1 MTSASCTWK
10 AGVCLLS
17 CSYSAASFPR
27 LLGTWWEGGGKTN
40 LCYSVWFFSSYL
52 PFSSASDS
60 IFCLWCNS
68 GFPSQPRE
76 EPDKSLQFPS
86 CAQGSEQQPAT
97 SRVSF
102 CFTGWLLRKKKPS
115 QTVYTFLMFG
125 KAFFQFQESEIYLI
139 KIKPY
144 MNIPLAF
151 PEAKQ
156 SKLPWIRGKGISRIT
171 TDKPSKIT
179 SLSR

>member
-40 LCYSVWFFSSYL
+40 LCYSVWFSSSYL

-102 CFTGWLLRKKKPS
+102 CFAGWLLRKKKKTS

-139 KIKPY
+139 KMKPY
-144 MNIPLAF
+144 MPKKKHTLSIPRSKTIKTPLDEREGNI
-151 PEAKQ
+151 Q
-156 SKLPWIRGKGISRIT
+156 NYH
-171 TDKPSKIT
+171 
-179 SLSR
+179 